1 MPGEQVDMKSQIEKL
16 LGQEIPDGV
25 DVDWTTIGMLYSVMG
40 QSVLQEAADTIRL
53 ELDGVEVE
61 DDEVE

>member
-1 MPGEQVDMKSQIEKL
+1 MSGEQVDLQVEVEKI
-16 LGQEIPDGV
+16 LGQEIPQGV
-25 DVDWTTIGMLYSVMG
+25 DVDWTTIGMLYSAMG
-40 QSVLQEAADTIRL
+40 PSVLQEAADTIRL